1 MASAKEETKR
11 KQKENQKEKRYLIDF
26 LFYVELNKEK
36 AKKSDIAFYDD
47 YDRIFGWVN
56 HEIRQASPKLPN
68 SIQLDIPDEVIN
80 NFVIKEPIEGQE
92 RVERKFRKS
101 KKGKNYYN
109 DKLLDHIKK
118 ILAFDPKMQEFYYK
132 YPADY
137 LSAVKILSIEQIED
151 GDGGREQKKEKLKNA
166 ENVSMYHEYIET
178 AFKPNASTIKE
189 AIARND
195 YIENECWVNALV
207 EHYKDC
213 PRKKNQLTREKIL
226 DVLKMNE
233 EEFNQNGASIEDMEV
248 VFDHF
253 TIPVRIFDIIGNCV
267 YETEHVN
274 KKIRAF
280 YGLVKNNHIYVM
292 NFNLSSLQQ
301 HKGRDYMNLKVR
313 APIDFHL
320 NKSEEPSEYIIFDK
334 IDDILKLH
342 QPTEEEIKSKKP
354 PKEKEYKLIH
364 SKNDLIGVLCDLVES
379 GYEPKIRYEAGTIS
393 QIKLRFEKKT
403 YIIATQNLVPSCI
416 HGSVR
421 VKCETTFNNMNKAMF
436 RFNEALFNPLHKS
449 FYTDT
454 DIDVLDEYRTIV
466 PSGKLED
473 KYRHIEYREKFNQM
487 TGKVENQ
494 EYHHFI
500 EASHKNACEIDMT
513 KAFTH
518 ALTKM
523 KKIPVFNQFD
533 KWVKYNGEEI
543 EDLVLY
549 TVEVY
554 KANLFFNKRFC
565 LCYGKFL
572 KNVLNDDITIKYY
585 KKPSFIYNCDYKK
598 IVKELVETHI
608 SDDTKEDTKL
618 KKEIANVNIGLLEK
632 GVTTAQKSVLFKDL
646 REAQLYQHMYGGRIN
661 IIKQFEKEDDSP
673 EARVLRGARDDYDV
687 DDDDYDE
694 FSDDDSPEAREL
706 CSARD
711 EEEKEEAPDEDT
723 KNKGKYYVLNVE
735 DRAVLKNGYR
745 YIKEL
750 LLQYHNYRIYKDY
763 NTLRENNI
771 EVFSVKTDAFTIL
784 RKDLQKVMK
793 LLKFGKDIGDWKGV
807 LNNFGFPHKQY
818 EMKKNESIEIPEV
831 VNERIMLNDEWDSKE
846 AVEKVLEHKHVLIK
860 ALFAGSGKSHIPKQI
875 QDKRILFVTPTNNLN
890 QECGVEAVTINTF
903 FSIQVGEEKLKDF
916 DHSFFDV
923 IVFDEIYFNSI
934 PVLARIKTFVE
945 KNPDKIIVAT
955 GDEHQLQGVVD
966 ITNTQDY
973 RTYLDSC
980 IKQIFK
986 HYIYLEECKRLTN
999 EEDRI
1004 KLKSIYHDIF
1014 KTDMTIKQ
1022 IIEKYFEYTEEIE
1035 LIDNNVA
1042 YTNETCRKVSQHIR
1056 KERGINEE
1064 YVVGDEVICRV
1075 YTRYWMSKFNVNL
1088 KFRITEINK
1097 TMVTLE
1103 NVATGLQQEINLKK
1117 LRQNFIYASGY
1128 TCHSKQGCSIDG
1140 DVIVY
1145 DWMYNYVSKEWL
1157 YTSIT
1162 RSKDLNRV
1170 KFYKYEIT
1178 RDIKEHEVER
1188 YFNQKVKQYKS
1199 QDIEAGRPINEEDY
1213 VNVEW
1218 LMSQLKNRCTD
1229 CNEPFVVERVDHKL
1243 TTNLSAN
1250 RLNNEKAH
1258 YISNCNSMCVLC
1270 NCCAR

>member
-1 MASAKEETKR
+1 MSSKIIRNHLRNLRIDAKNYTKTLNEETQKLNKAKQKKVNEVIRLFEERKITQNTTAQKIIKGLLSPKPAEYQKALTQYKENIDKWKENEPLNKRMAGAKEENKR

-56 HEIRQASPKLPN
+56 HEIRQASAKLPN

-151 GDGGREQKKEKLKNA
+151 GDGGREQNKEKLKNA

-253 TIPVRIFDIIGNCV
+253 TIPVRIFDIIGNCI
-267 YETEHVN
+267 YETEHAN

-292 NFNLSSLQQ
+292 NFNLSGLQQ
-301 HKGRDYMNLKVR
+301 HKGRNYMNLKVR

-354 PKEKEYKLIH
+354 QKDASAKASQTSQKLRDKEYKLIH

-436 RFNEALFNPLHKS
+436 KLNKALFNPLHKS

-549 TVEVY
+549 TMEVY

-793 LLKFGKDIGDWKGV
+793 LLKFAKDIGDWKGV

-875 QDKRILFVTPTNNLN
+875 QDKRILFVTSTNNLN

-980 IKQIFK
+980 TKQIFK

-1014 KTDMTIKQ
+1014 LKQ
-1022 IIEKYFEYTEEIE
+1022 T
-1035 LIDNNVA
+1035 
-1042 YTNETCRKVSQHIR
+1042 
-1056 KERGINEE
+1056 
-1064 YVVGDEVICRV
+1064 
-1075 YTRYWMSKFNVNL
+1075 
-1088 KFRITEINK
+1088 
-1097 TMVTLE
+1097 
-1103 NVATGLQQEINLKK
+1103 
-1117 LRQNFIYASGY
+1117 
-1128 TCHSKQGCSIDG
+1128 
-1140 DVIVY
+1140 
-1145 DWMYNYVSKEWL
+1145 
-1157 YTSIT
+1157 
-1162 RSKDLNRV
+1162 
-1170 KFYKYEIT
+1170 
-1178 RDIKEHEVER
+1178 
-1188 YFNQKVKQYKS
+1188 
-1199 QDIEAGRPINEEDY
+1199 
-1213 VNVEW
+1213 
-1218 LMSQLKNRCTD
+1218 
-1229 CNEPFVVERVDHKL
+1229 
-1243 TTNLSAN
+1243 
-1250 RLNNEKAH
+1250 
-1258 YISNCNSMCVLC
+1258 
-1270 NCCAR
+1270 